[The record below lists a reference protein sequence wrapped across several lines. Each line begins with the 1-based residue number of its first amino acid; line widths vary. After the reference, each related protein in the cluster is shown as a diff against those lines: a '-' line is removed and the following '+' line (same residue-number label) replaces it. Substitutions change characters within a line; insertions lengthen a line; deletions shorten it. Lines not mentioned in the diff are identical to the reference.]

1 MMISRRVK
9 YIIAAGLAVAAAAIA
24 AAFLSGEGASQKGE
38 KPGPE
43 GVVSGFVSA
52 MKSGDFEAALA
63 LCDSAS
69 MHEHMHAYMQKWQEA
84 CQKDSASFCLMT
96 EMLAGTTI
104 EFEGMT
110 EEDGMCHVGY
120 KLAMDDNEKVC
131 RATLRKEEGEWKIVE
146 ITDKL

>member
-1 MMISRRVK
+1 MISRRVK
-9 YIIAAGLAVAAAAIA
+9 YIIAAGLAAAAAAIA
-24 AAFLSGEGASQKGE
+24 AAFLSGEGASQKDG

-52 MKSGDFEAALA
+52 MKSGDFEAAFA

-69 MHEHMHAYMQKWQEA
+69 MHEHVHAYMQKWQEMS
-84 CQKDSASFCLMT
+84 QKDSATFRSMT
-96 EMLAGTTI
+96 EVLAGTQI
-104 EFEGMT
+104 AFEEMT

-120 KLAMDDNEKVC
+120 KLAMDENEKVC